1 MWAERNLIHIHEYY
15 LKENCPKF
23 FEAKNPW
30 LTTTRW
36 WLQWLPG
43 RHFSPSYHAK
53 CQEEEIVLGSRWQVV
68 KCMELLIKD
77 QSVEICQI
85 SKCGNL
91 SNVRLWN
98 VETEQNSQNH
108 YDRNHSRTP
117 KYWMSFHCNVQIPV
131 GTPRQVHLT
140 SSKWDQKVEQVH
152 DNLRGCWW
160 ANSCKKSQCS
170 SVNLHRHHRKRG
182 QRWRGRLSSSIAM
195 HCNSINALLFRSA
208 VILLYP
214 YSDWQVTRSLYHQ
227 CWS

>member
-1 MWAERNLIHIHEYY
+1 MVVAVVTRKTFLSVISCKMSGRGDCAWISMTGCQVHGTAHQRPKCGNLSNI
-15 LKENCPKF
+15 KVKV
-23 FEAKNPW
+23 W
-30 LTTTRW
+30 
-36 WLQWLPG
+36 
-43 RHFSPSYHAK
+43 K
-53 CQEEEIVLGSRWQVV
+53 CF
-68 KCMELLIKD
+68 KD

-131 GTPRQVHLT
+131 GTPRQVHLRP
-140 SSKWDQKVEQVH
+140 SKWDQKVEQVH

-182 QRWRGRLSSSIAM
+182 QRWSRGYLSI
-195 HCNSINALLFRSA
+195 IPLL
-208 VILLYP
+208 
-214 YSDWQVTRSLYHQ
+214 
-227 CWS
+227 

>member
-1 MWAERNLIHIHEYY
+1 MVVAVV
-15 LKENCPKF
+15 
-23 FEAKNPW
+23 
-30 LTTTRW
+30 TRKTF
-36 WLQWLPG
+36 LSVISCKMSG
-43 RHFSPSYHAK
+43 RGDCAWISMTG
-53 CQEEEIVLGSRWQVV
+53 CQVHGTAHQRP
-68 KCMELLIKD
+68 
-77 QSVEICQI
+77 
-85 SKCGNL
+85 KCGNL

-160 ANSCKKSQCS
+160 ANSCKKRQCS

-182 QRWRGRLSSSIAM
+182 QRWSRGYLSI
-195 HCNSINALLFRSA
+195 IPLL
-208 VILLYP
+208 
-214 YSDWQVTRSLYHQ
+214 
-227 CWS
+227 